1 MPEKVGY
8 PLSVLDVGLAT
19 RHRPDMTGVDH
30 PDAELVLHQVDDRL
44 PVDPCALHGDVGDS
58 ALPKPV
64 RQLQKLSGG
73 CAKRPRILGLRSHH
87 TSDHR
92 LLMYIQSTAS
102 IIYDSHR
109 PPQACRPVGSS
120 IHLNTLLCVLT
131 AGAGQHSYMPVSHP
145 GRFRHGL
152 AAPMTT
158 ALVVPTGANPIS
170 SCLCGL
176 RKAMVIPAQA
186 GIQRGGAVA
195 PLAPLVPFVD
205 THQKLKTRNPPP

>member
-19 RHRPDMTGVDH
+19 RHRPDMTGVDQ

-109 PPQACRPVGSS
+109 PPQACRPVGSYPS
-120 IHLNTLLCVLT
+120 QYFAMRAHRRSGATFLYACQPPRQIPARTRGTNDYRPSCTDRRQPNFILLIPNPPKEGV
-131 AGAGQHSYMPVSHP
+131 
-145 GRFRHGL
+145 GL
-152 AAPMTT
+152 A
-158 ALVVPTGANPIS
+158 S
-170 SCLCGL
+170 
-176 RKAMVIPAQA
+176 
-186 GIQRGGAVA
+186 
-195 PLAPLVPFVD
+195 
-205 THQKLKTRNPPP
+205 